1 MSIEVSKIVQAVEP
15 SATLAMTAKA
25 KELVAA
31 GHKDYNLSVG
41 EPDFKTPQHIID
53 AAVAAMNAGH
63 THYTPATGIPQL
75 KEAIV
80 ADFQKRFGL
89 TWKPSQCVVS
99 NGAKHA
105 LHNAFFATLN
115 PGDEAILPAPC
126 WVSYAELI
134 KLTGATP
141 KIVATTEATGFKLT
155 PDAFRAA
162 ITPKTRMLLLCNP
175 SNPTGS
181 CYTKEELTA
190 LADVAIENDLF
201 VIADEIYERLVYGD
215 ASFTSFPTV
224 REGLQD
230 RVIVINGVSKTYA
243 MTGWRIGWLLAPD
256 AVAKKVASLQS
267 QETSNPCSI
276 SQYAALAGI
285 TGDQAPVEAMKAEF
299 AKRREYVT
307 QRIADIPGLSAPAMD
322 GAFYA
327 FMNIQ
332 NFLGRKY
339 GGVQVDTDKDWC
351 LELLQQKKVA
361 AVFGSAFFAEG
372 YARASFAASMETLER
387 AFDAIAEFVK

>member
-15 SATLAMTAKA
+15 SATLATSAKA

-31 GHKDYNLSVG
+31 GHTVYNLSVG

-53 AAVAAMNAGH
+53 AAIAAMNAGR
-63 THYTPATGIPQL
+63 THYTPSSGIMELRQ
-75 KEAIV
+75 AIV
-80 ADFQKRFGL
+80 ADFQNRFGL
-89 TWKPSQCVVS
+89 TYNPTQCVVS
-99 NGAKHA
+99 NGAKHS
-105 LHNAFFATLN
+105 LHNAFFSTLN

-134 KLTGATP
+134 KLTGAVP
-141 KIVATTEATGFKLT
+141 KIVTTTEADGFKLT
-155 PDAFRAA
+155 ADAL
-162 ITPKTRMLLLCNP
+162 TPKTRLLLLCNP

-181 CYTKEELTA
+181 CYSREELEA
-190 LADVAIENDLF
+190 LADVAIEKDLF
-201 VIADEIYERLVYGD
+201 IIADEIYERLVYGD
-215 ASFTSFPTV
+215 TKFTSFPTV

-230 RVIVINGVSKTYA
+230 RTIVVSGVSKTYA
-243 MTGWRIGWLLAPD
+243 MTGWRIGWLLAPEN
-256 AVAKKVASLQS
+256 VAKKVGSLQS

-285 TGDQAPVEAMKAEF
+285 TGDQACVDAMRAEF
-299 AKRREYVT
+299 AKRREYVS
-307 QRIADIPGLSAPAMD
+307 QRIADIPGLSAPRMN

-327 FMNIQ
+327 FMNIK

-339 GGVQVDTDKDWC
+339 NGVQVDTDKDWC

-361 AVFGSAFFAEG
+361 TVFGSAFFCEG
-372 YARASFAASMETLER
+372 YARASFAASMETLEH
-387 AFDAIAEFVK
+387 AFDRIAEFVK

>member
-1 MSIEVSKIVQAVEP
+1 MDIEVSKIVQGVEP
-15 SATLAMTAKA
+15 SATLAMSAKA
-25 KELVAA
+25 KELKAQGETV
-31 GHKDYNLSVG
+31 YNLSVG
-41 EPDFKTPQHIID
+41 EPDFDTPKHICDAAID
-53 AAVAAMNAGH
+53 AMRAGH
-63 THYTPATGIPQL
+63 TRYTAASGLPEL
-75 KEAIV
+75 KAAV
-80 ADFQKRFGL
+80 CADYKARFGL
-89 TWKPSQCVVS
+89 DYAPSQCVIS
-99 NGAKHA
+99 NGAKHSI
-105 LHNAFFATLN
+105 HNALFATLN

-141 KIVATTEATGFKLT
+141 KIVATTQETGFKLT

-181 CYTKEELTA
+181 CYTKEELEA

-215 ASFTSFPTV
+215 ATFTSFPTV
-224 REGLQD
+224 RDGLQD

-256 AVAKKVASLQS
+256 NVAKKVASLQS

-361 AVFGSAFFAEG
+361 TVFGSAFFAEG
-372 YARASFAASMETLER
+372 YARASFAASMETLEN
-387 AFDAIAEFVK
+387 AFDAIADFVK